1 MQAHHRAGFSRVIA
15 EAPGPGERCLSAL
28 LDRQSRRYGERE
40 FLSIE
45 GRCLSF
51 LQCRVEAARF
61 AGTLLA
67 AGVSRGDRVAIMLG
81 NRVEFIRVFLGC
93 LWLGAIAVPLNIA
106 LRGAQLAHPLA
117 NSGARLLIIESRLA
131 VHLGTVSV
139 PGLEQVWL
147 VDDPPA
153 SLPTG
158 LAFRAMPSGNEA
170 LDQQPSAPG
179 DACAILYTSGTTG
192 PAKGVIYPSEQL
204 YWWAALMAQM
214 SAITAESV
222 SFTTLP
228 LFHIHAL
235 SSVVQCLI
243 HGARCVITERF
254 SASRYW
260 AQAAAAGATHG
271 CLVGSMGSMLV
282 AQPPD
287 PRDRAHQMHTIFAS
301 SLRSSVWA
309 QVSARFGVARRVG
322 GYGSTETNAVFFAD
336 SGWDVQGHMGHV
348 VPGFHA
354 QVVDEHDCRV
364 PDGQVG
370 ELVMRS
376 DIPFAFACG
385 YWGNAEASVASWR
398 NLWFHSGDLVVRES
412 AGSFRFV
419 GRLKESIRR
428 RGENISA
435 WEVEQA
441 LISHPGVSDAAAF
454 GVQSTLGDEEVMA
467 AVVLREGVR
476 VEPRDLLRHLD
487 GRLAHFAIPRFIEF
501 VEKLPL
507 TDTGKIQRTALR
519 ERGVTAAT
527 LDRELLGW
535 KVSRD

>member
-1 MQAHHRAGFSRVIA
+1 MIA
-15 EAPGPGERCLSAL
+15 QAPGPGERCLPAL

-40 FLSIE
+40 FLRIE
-45 GRCLSF
+45 ERCLSF
-51 LQCRVEAARF
+51 LQCRDEAARF
-61 AGTLLA
+61 AGTLIA

-93 LWLGAIAVPLNIA
+93 LWLGAIAVPLNTA

-117 NSGARLLIIESRLA
+117 NSGARLIIIESKLA
-131 VHLGTVSV
+131 AHLGSVSV

-153 SLPTG
+153 SLPPG
-158 LAFRAMPSGNEA
+158 FDYRAMPSGDAA
-170 LDQQPSAPG
+170 LDLQSFAPA
-179 DACAILYTSGTTG
+179 DPCAILYTSGTTG

-214 SAITAESV
+214 SAITAASV

-260 AQAAAAGATHG
+260 AQAGAAGATHG
-271 CLVGSMGSMLV
+271 CLVGSMGSMLL
-282 AQPPD
+282 AQPPA
-287 PRDRAHQMHTIFAS
+287 PQDRAHQMQTIFAS

-309 QVSARFGVARRVG
+309 QLSARFGVTRRVG
-322 GYGSTETNAVFFAD
+322 GYGSTETNALFFAD
-336 SGWDVQGHMGHV
+336 TGWEVQGHMGQV

-354 QVVDEHDCRV
+354 RVVDEHDCPV
-364 PDGQVG
+364 PDGQIG

-376 DIPFAFACG
+376 DIPFAFSCG
-385 YWGNAEASVASWR
+385 YWGNAEASVAAWR
-398 NLWFHSGDLVVRES
+398 NLWFHSGDLVVREP

-454 GVQSTLGDEEVMA
+454 GVPSPLGDEEVMA
-467 AVVLREGVR
+467 AVVLRAGVR
-476 VEPRDLLRHLD
+476 VGPHDLLRHLD

-501 VEKLPL
+501 VESLPL
-507 TDTGKIQRTALR
+507 TDTGKIQRTVLR

-527 LDRELLGW
+527 WDRELLGW
-535 KVSRD
+535 KLSRG